1 MNTPAKLS
9 ILGHLPTV
17 ATFKNHALEQENR
30 VSFVFNKFQSQEFAS
45 PDPHGN
51 VFRRIRL
58 THGVDPVA
66 LATAACISVSQYY
79 QLESGETSL
88 FHSRITRTI
97 SARRVA
103 TLLAADWDAIVNGT
117 FDTSDLVILP
127 DAPEPD
133 KRPRIK
139 RELLLKEPD
148 RIGRLKPVSKVSTI
162 RDTVSRDAALD
173 VSTSIV
179 AIECTDSEVLKP
191 LPDRS
196 EQAPHELSLGQ
207 LLKRV
212 SS

>member
-9 ILGHLPTV
+9 ILGNLPTV

-30 VSFVFNKFQSQEFAS
+30 VSFVFNKFHSQEFAS

-51 VFRRIRL
+51 VLRRIRL

-79 QLESGETSL
+79 QLESGETTL
-88 FHSRITRTI
+88 FHSTITRTI

-103 TLLAADWDAIVNGT
+103 TLLAADWDAIVNST

-133 KRPRIK
+133 KRPKIK
-139 RELLLKEPD
+139 SELLLKEPD
-148 RIGRLKPVSKVSTI
+148 RVYRLKPVNKVSTI
-162 RDTVSRDAALD
+162 RDTISREAALD
-173 VSTSIV
+173 VSISIV
-179 AIECTDSEVLKP
+179 SIECADSVVLTP
-191 LPDRS
+191 GPDGN
-196 EQAPHELSLGQ
+196 QHAPQELSLGQ

-212 SS
+212 ST